1 MRGVISEENV
11 HSQVLIYTTCN
22 GDLNRT
28 DASQYGATVIGCS
41 NCLHLHSHL
50 CSQLLPSRSR
60 PVQNPYP
67 GVYGPRIDPKAPRR
81 PKELSERRMMGL
93 IRIFLESMRF
103 VIVCTACNLTD
114 HYTDTGHHYIKT
126 IGSTNCLI
134 LASASAPNSSPH
146 TWGSVDRNRLKR
158 AVYLGARGR
167 SQRLC
172 GGKNVGA
179 RIKGSCG

>member
-1 MRGVISEENV
+1 MRGFISEENV

-22 GDLNRT
+22 GDFNRT
-28 DASQYGATVIGCS
+28 DASQYSAIVIGCP

-50 CSQLLPSRSR
+50 CFQLLPSRSR

-67 GVYGPRIDPKAPRR
+67 GVYGSRIDPKAPRR

-93 IRIFLESMRF
+93 IRIFLESMR
-103 VIVCTACNLTD
+103 CNLTD
-114 HYTDTGHHYIKT
+114 HYTDTGQHYIKT

-134 LASASAPNSSPH
+134 LGFH
-146 TWGSVDRNRLKR
+146 LC
-158 AVYLGARGR
+158 
-167 SQRLC
+167 SQLC

-179 RIKGSCG
+179 RIKGSRG